1 MSLIQISQRRMDS
14 AAIGQRSISL
24 PSMATGSAARA
35 LEDRL
40 RPMTDPTP
48 AFSGMDTSVSTNKSI
63 EEQLYD
69 ALASFKIRTATI
81 AMHLD
86 RDWRNKLFAQLDSLL
101 VADSWEKD
109 DLPPALGSFS
119 TFVRMLL
126 FLKPDRRPG
135 LAATSDGHLIATWT
149 KHDERLTME
158 CFPNDLVRWHL
169 VAIINGDKEPAA
181 AITPVAR
188 LAEVLLPYN
197 PTRWFAN
204 GDNVPPA

>member
-1 MSLIQISQRRMDS
+1 
-14 AAIGQRSISL
+14 
-24 PSMATGSAARA
+24 MATSVAARA
-35 LEDRL
+35 LENRL

-48 AFSGMDTSVSTNKSI
+48 AFSGMDTRAYSQKSM

-69 ALASFKIRTATI
+69 ALAAFKMRTATI

-86 RDWRNKLFAQLDSLL
+86 RNWRDKLFTQLDSLL
-101 VADSWEKD
+101 GADSWEKD

-119 TFVRMLL
+119 TFIRMLL

-135 LAATSDGHLIATWT
+135 LAATSDGHLIATWS
-149 KHDERLTME
+149 KHDEHLTME

-169 VAIINGDKEPAA
+169 TAIINEEKEPAA

-188 LAEVLLPYN
+188 LAEVLSPYH
-197 PTRWFAN
+197 PARWFAN
-204 GDNVPPA
+204 DDNVHPA